1 MAPTVW
7 CVYTFFEIG
16 LQRPLQSPA
25 EGQAL
30 HKGSLDLA
38 KAMDRV
44 EMDVLDMALARPPS
58 NAMEEIQAYWQYLEC
73 TTPYCHGWLWRRH
86 LNNPTWGIRCYVCRK
101 AWRETFQQ
109 DGWQLWDPRHKRKYV
124 YGT

>member
-73 TTPYCHGWLWRRH
+73 TRPYCHGWLWRRH

-101 AWRETFQQ
+101 KSLERNLPARWVAAL
-109 DGWQLWDPRHKRKYV
+109 GP
-124 YGT
+124 